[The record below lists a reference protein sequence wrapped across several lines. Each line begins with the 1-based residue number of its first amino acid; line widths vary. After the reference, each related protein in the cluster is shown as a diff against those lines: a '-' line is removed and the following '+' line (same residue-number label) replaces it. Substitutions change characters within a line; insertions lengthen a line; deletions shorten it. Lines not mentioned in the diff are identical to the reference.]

1 MRGVRQIGKHSEMG
15 PCIFCFRTNLEVTFS
30 KEHLIPDSLGGRL
43 ILDGWVCSE
52 CNSTFGAEFDHE
64 VLKNPEI
71 VAALEELRLPHNR
84 AQLVNQNF
92 RIRGFAGEIEVK
104 GRATNNSFEFPPQSL
119 PDGSLIHPKTE
130 YKEPLLKSIL
140 RDQRLYDAGLTT
152 DQIKEEYQRLVETYE
167 KAAVGE
173 KIAWP
178 TLGRTLVKRS
188 EAFGIKLEPKGPG
201 DVSRLVAKIGY
212 EFGFLTCYRE
222 FLSSERVAKPLH
234 SFITNGEK
242 QSGFHV
248 LRISTDYSDYV
259 PVHFISFQVY
269 DHVTRIVV
277 GFFGSIA
284 YTLIAPAFE
293 HKVLGEIAEQYD
305 CPDVIGVEYQQDLSK
320 ETAGFWAP
328 LPNSNIKYIGP

>member
-1 MRGVRQIGKHSEMG
+1 MG
-15 PCIFCFRTNLEVTFS
+15 LCIFCFRTNPEITFS
-30 KEHLIPDSLGGRL
+30 KEHLIPDSLGGQL
-43 ILDGWVCSE
+43 ILNDWVCSK
-52 CNSTFGAEFDHE
+52 CNSRFGAEFDHE

-71 VAALEELRLPHNR
+71 VAALEKLRLPHSR
-84 AQLVNQNF
+84 AQLINQNF

-104 GRATNNSFEFPPQSL
+104 GRATMNGFEFSPQPQ
-119 PDGSLIHPKTE
+119 PDGSIVHPEPE

-152 DQIKEEYQRLVETYE
+152 DQIMEEYERLVETYE

-188 EAFGIKLEPKGPG
+188 EAFKIKLEPKGPG

-234 SFITNGEK
+234 SFIMNGEK
-242 QSGFHV
+242 QPGFHV
-248 LRISTDYSDYV
+248 LRISTDFSDYV

-269 DHVTRIVV
+269 EHVTRIVV

-293 HKVLGEIAEQYD
+293 HKVLGKIAEQYD
-305 CPDVIGVEYQQDLSK
+305 CPDIIGVGYQQDLSR
-320 ETAGFWAP
+320 AMVSFWA
-328 LPNSNIKYIGP
+328 LLADNSIKYIGP